1 MGFLLGKVPNEV
13 LEEIVFKN
21 LGAERDDV
29 VLQPSIGEDAAIVKA
44 GNQTLAISSD
54 PITGAEEWLGWLA
67 VHVSANDIAT
77 RGIQPRWFNS
87 IILLPK
93 TSTTKLIKKI
103 CTQMDKVAKQLNIA
117 ITGGHCEI
125 TPGIEHPIVTGCA
138 VGVAENGKYI
148 TSGGAKVGNQ
158 IILTKGTGIEG
169 TAILAS
175 DKRQEL
181 QTRFSPSFVKN
192 AENFFKKISVVKDA
206 LTAFKTGGATAMHDP
221 TEGGVAGGLHELA
234 DAANIGFQ
242 VHEEK
247 IIIQEE
253 TQKICGYY
261 KVDPLQLISSG
272 SLLIVAEKEKTD
284 KILNNLS
291 AEGIQASL
299 IGEITEPSTG
309 RKLVTKK
316 GEKTELTRP
325 ASDHLWTALAKP
337 VKTHGSQIS
346 PWS

>member
-1 MGFLLGKVPNEV
+1 MSFLPGKVPIEV

-21 LGAERDDV
+21 LGAKRDDV
-29 VLQPSIGEDAAIVKA
+29 ILRPSIGEDAALVKA
-44 GNQTLAISSD
+44 GNQILAISSD

-67 VHVSANDIAT
+67 VHVSANDVAT

-93 TSTTKLIKKI
+93 NSTTELIEKI
-103 CTQMDKVAKQLNIA
+103 CTQMDKAARQLDIA

-125 TPGIEHPIVTGCA
+125 TPGIRHPIVTGCA
-138 VGVAENGKYI
+138 VGVAENGKYVT
-148 TSGGAKVGNQ
+148 TSGARIDDR

-175 DKRQEL
+175 DRKREL
-181 QTRFSPSFVKN
+181 LKVFNESFIKK
-192 AENFFKKISVVKDA
+192 AENFFEKISVVKDA
-206 LTAFKTGGATAMHDP
+206 ITAFRTGGVSAMHDP

-242 VHEEK
+242 VYEEE
-247 IIIQEE
+247 ILIPEE
-253 TQKICGYY
+253 TRKICAHFEI
-261 KVDPLQLISSG
+261 DPLQLISSG
-272 SLLIVAEKEKTD
+272 SLLIVAEEEKTD
-284 KILNNLS
+284 EIISSLS
-291 AEGIQASL
+291 RKGVQASI
-299 IGEITEPSTG
+299 IGEVIEPALG
-309 RKLVTKK
+309 RNLVTKT

-337 VKTHGSQIS
+337 VRT
-346 PWS
+346 